1 MKLRIQLVA
10 LLLATLA
17 ACISIEKIG
26 PGQATVKDMSFA
38 LEGPWNKFESGML
51 ARAPGATQIW
61 TREGFAL
68 DILAF
73 YAGIGDGEAVGQALQ
88 RTTKKMPLFR
98 LKMAPHEI
106 IEAFETNVTQD
117 GSIFKLGKLEPA
129 RFAGGDGF
137 RFEYELR
144 RKTDSLVFNGVGY
157 ATVANRKLY
166 LMTYSAPRSHYYGA
180 LLPGFEAAARSANVK
195 R

>member
-1 MKLRIQLVA
+1 MKLRSVLIA
-10 LLLATLA
+10 LMLTVLAG
-17 ACISIEKIG
+17 CVSIEKIG
-26 PGQATVKDMSFA
+26 PGQVTVKEMSIM
-38 LEGPWNKFESGML
+38 LEGSWNKFESGL
-51 ARAPGATQIW
+51 LLRAPGATQIW

-73 YAGIGDGEAVGQALQ
+73 FAGISEGEALGQDLTRAQ
-88 RTTKKMPLFR
+88 KKMPVYR

-106 IEAFETNVTQD
+106 VEAFETNITQD
-117 GSIFKLGKLEPA
+117 GSLFKLGKLEPV

-144 RKTDSLVFNGVGY
+144 RKADSLVFSGVGY
-157 ATVANRKLY
+157 ATVANKKLY
-166 LMTYSAPRSHYYGA
+166 LMSYSAPRTHYYGK
-180 LLPGFEAAARSANVK
+180 LLPGFEAAARSASLK